1 MGILWE
7 DSFWVFFFLT
17 LVIGGGAA
25 GMTGRA
31 VAITWRPLY
40 QLIWFMFL
48 LACSVRFLHYGL
60 FDETLISLRHL
71 LVVFVYLSIV
81 ALIGW
86 RLTRTNQMV
95 RQYPWLYEK
104 VTPFTWRDR
113 IKASGGAV

>member
-7 DSFWVFFFLT
+7 NSFGVFFFLT
-17 LVIGGGAA
+17 LVIGGCAA
-25 GMTGRA
+25 SMTGRA

-48 LACSVRFLHYGL
+48 LACAVRFLHYGL
-60 FDETLISLRHL
+60 FDETLTALRYL
-71 LVVFVYLSIV
+71 LVTFAYLSIV
-81 ALIGW
+81 ALTGW

-104 VTPFTWRDR
+104 VTPFTWRSR
-113 IKASGGAV
+113 VKTSSGAA